1 MAVVRTR
8 AVVKLGVGMKDND
21 LISLLEES
29 DYHIDPL
36 GRLVINND
44 EILQLIHGALNQ
56 PDYYDM
62 MTDVGC
68 SNTGC

>member
-1 MAVVRTR
+1 MAVVLTPV
-8 AVVKLGVGMKDND
+8 VVKGRRGMKDND
-21 LISLLEES
+21 LISLLKES

-36 GRLVINND
+36 GRLVIDND
-44 EILQLIHGALNQ
+44 EVLQLIHGALNQ